1 MPLQLPIGA
10 ESDFKGI
17 IDLVEMK
24 AIVYKDDLG
33 KDQDVIDIPADLADA
48 AADGARAP
56 ARRSSPTSTTT
67 SPSSSSRRS
76 EVPVAMLKA
85 AIRKAT
91 LAIEIT
97 PVLCGSAFKNKGVQP
112 LLDAVLDYLPSP
124 LEVTPIDGHQDPSRA
139 ATSATR
145 SSSQPDD
152 SEPFAALGFK
162 IMADPF
168 VGKLTYF
175 RVYSGTLSAGSKV
188 LNVTTG
194 RPSAS
199 GAS

>member
-1 MPLQLPIGA
+1 MVDRLGANAVPLQIPIGA
-10 ESDFKGI
+10 EGGFKGI

-33 KDQDVIDIPADLADA
+33 KDQDVIDIPADLRRRRRDR
-48 AADGARAP
+48 ARAP
-56 ARRSSPTSTTT
+56 ARASSPTSTTR
-67 SPSSSSRRS
+67 SPSCSSTRPRSRRRCS
-76 EVPVAMLKA
+76 RRRSA
-85 AIRKAT
+85 RHT
-91 LAIEIT
+91 LSIEIT

-124 LEVTPIDGHQDPSRA
+124 LEVKPIDGVTILKGGEDGEA
-139 ATSATR
+139 IVL
-145 SSSQPDD
+145 QPDD

-175 RVYSGTLSAGSKV
+175 RVYSGTLV
-188 LNVTTG
+188 G
-194 RPSAS
+194 RRRRSS
-199 GAS
+199 T